1 MSELKILLER
11 LAERGTRRGA
21 DAVLGAALA
30 EIERTAEDP
39 TTNGHRAV
47 TGAATV
53 SDPLEISDAVGAES
67 DDDVVVP
74 AVSME
79 DARLA
84 GARRPWR
91 SALAAA
97 GLAALLGVGTLG
109 ISSLLSGGGASSPE
123 EAVRRLVDAIE
134 AEDPLA
140 AVDVL
145 APAEVRGLR
154 DAVEATARRAQELS
168 LVNDAASPLAGV
180 DLDVVDLDL
189 SSEELAPGF
198 AKVTLQAARIDAQA
212 RPDEMSELAG
222 QAWRGWAED
231 DDGVW
236 SETYDAADL
245 RTDVQPFVIAVREG
259 GGWYVSPAY
268 TALEWIRVVND
279 LPPADFGSGVEAAGG
294 ADTPE
299 AAVEGALDALAA
311 NDWDRLWGYAAPS
324 ELPLYDYRDALR
336 ELIGDSRVDVTVDEL
351 SAQAEVDG
359 DVALVTVTGSG
370 TYSDGGRWT
379 ADAECVRFVGRVAPA
394 ADDGCPELEPAYA
407 FDLVGRNDDGT
418 VTAVA
423 SGPVTVVQRDGRWYL
438 SPIATVTDA
447 VAAAVDRIDERNLY
461 TILGLEALLP
471 ADGELTLGREVTIPA
486 RTRSPLVYEFDGR
499 AGQRVVGAFEADPT
513 DEYYWG
519 GFASG
524 AIVGP
529 DGEEVPDSFGVLQ
542 HTVVELPQDG
552 RYRLIVRPYGTFQF
566 DVRFTLYDAESAPEE
581 VLNPPDPCA
590 GDGAPAWCVPP
601 EVVSRECTE
610 GGVAVDCDARPGPGV
625 EREICETWDDG
636 NRSCFTERYDV
647 SVGDEPGAPG
657 VEAPNEGW
665 APTPPEAGG

>member
-1 MSELKILLER
+1 MSELRERLEQ

-30 EIERTAEDP
+30 ELERAAADA

-47 TGAATV
+47 TSASAV
-53 SDPLEISDAVGAES
+53 SEPLEVLDSVDAEPD

-79 DARLA
+79 EARLA
-84 GARRPWR
+84 RTRRPWR
-91 SALAAA
+91 SALTAA

-109 ISSLLSGGGASSPE
+109 ISSLLSDGGAESPE
-123 EAVRRLVDAIE
+123 GAVRQLADAID

-154 DAVEATARRAQELS
+154 DAVEGAARRAQELR

-180 DLDVVDLDL
+180 DLEVHDLEL
-189 SSEELAPGF
+189 TSEELAPGI
-198 AKVTLQAARIDAQA
+198 AKVTVHAGRIDSEA
-212 RPDEMSELAG
+212 RRDGLSNLI
-222 QAWRGWAED
+222 QRAWDRSGDAVVRGRLD
-231 DDGVW
+231 V
-236 SETYDAADL
+236 ADVDV
-245 RTDVQPFVIAVREG
+245 DVQPFVVAVEDG
-259 GGWYVSPAY
+259 DGWYVSPAY

-299 AAVEGALDALAA
+299 AAVEGALEALAA
-311 NDWDRLWGYAAPS
+311 DDWDRLWGYAPPS

-336 ELIGDSRVDVTVDEL
+336 ELIGDSSADVTVDEL

-359 DVALVTVTGSG
+359 DVALVTVTASG
-370 TYSDGGRWT
+370 TYPDGGRWT
-379 ADAECVRFVGRVAPA
+379 ADAECIRFADPGAHAPG
-394 ADDGCPELEPAYA
+394 DGCADAEYDRYGS
-407 FDLVGRNDDGT
+407 FFGLVGVNGDGE
-418 VTAVA
+418 VTSVA
-423 SGPVTVVQRDGRWYL
+423 SVPITVVQRDGRWYV

-447 VAAAVDRIDERNLY
+447 VAAGVDRIDERY
-461 TILGLEALLP
+461 VYSFLGLEEMLP
-471 ADGELTLGREVTIPA
+471 ADGELALGREVNLPA
-486 RTRSPLVYEFDGR
+486 RTSYASVYEFDGR
-499 AGQRVVGAFEADPT
+499 AGQRVVGVTAADDAPT
-513 DEYYWG
+513 DENWF

-524 AIVGP
+524 VIVGP
-529 DGEEVPDSFGVLQ
+529 DGEEVPDSHGVLENM
-542 HTVVELPQDG
+542 VVELPQDG
-552 RYRLIVRPYGTFQF
+552 RYRLIVRPYQRFH
-566 DVRFTLYDAESAPEE
+566 VRFTLYDAESAPEA

-590 GDGAPAWCVPP
+590 ADSAPAWCVPP

-625 EREICETWDDG
+625 EREICERWDDG
-636 NRSCFTERYDV
+636 NRSCFTEAYDV

-665 APTPPEAGG
+665 APAPPEGGG